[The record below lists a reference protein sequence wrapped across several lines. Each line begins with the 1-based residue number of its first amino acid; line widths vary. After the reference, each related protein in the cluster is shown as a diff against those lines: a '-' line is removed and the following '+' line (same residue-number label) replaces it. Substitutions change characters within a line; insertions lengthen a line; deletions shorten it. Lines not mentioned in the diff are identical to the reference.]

1 MRIFTSIAPDHDF
14 RLDKQWRNEETE
26 SRKHTLKTSKSFSH
40 PWQISQSAVFP
51 EKSSILSYRYVWIGM
66 HAEFKSSRAAS
77 GLANA
82 RPPCHTKF
90 SNAPPLL
97 HSKGLYKSDLP
108 TLTVWLWDS
117 QFGMP
122 SHGLTVLP
130 LNLTVNQKTLKL
142 PKNSA
147 KYEGISNIIFFVR
160 KNRYNVSSIETSV
173 H

>member
-1 MRIFTSIAPDHDF
+1 M
-14 RLDKQWRNEETE
+14 KKWRNRIKKTY
-26 SRKHTLKTSKSFSH
+26 LKNLSKFFPSLADK
-40 PWQISQSAVFP
+40 PICESAVFP
-51 EKSSILSYRYVWIGM
+51 EKSSILSYVWIGM

-90 SNAPPLL
+90 FNAPPLL

-122 SHGLTVLP
+122 SHRLTVLP

-173 H
+173 R

>member
-1 MRIFTSIAPDHDF
+1 MRIFTSIAPYHDF
-14 RLDKQWRNEETE
+14 RLDKQWRNEEIE

-40 PWQISQSAVFP
+40 PWQISQSANLLCF
-51 EKSSILSYRYVWIGM
+51 

-122 SHGLTVLP
+122 SHRLTVLP

-173 H
+173 R